1 MFSTRVTRIRAAAVA
16 AVAAGLLT
24 GGMTAGTSNALAAAK
39 PTSTSTVVTD
49 SAVNAAAAQP
59 LSQSKFYGKFQKR
72 DECPYLVTSRGTHY
86 YLPGYTVGGNGGLY
100 KKGGGFIAYPG
111 WRIQANGTKQYK
123 PGGTTL
129 CTTWGDDLRI
139 KARSIYAR

>member
-1 MFSTRVTRIRAAAVA
+1 MFSTRMTRIRAVAVA

-24 GGMTAGTSNALAAAK
+24 GGITAGTSNALAAAK
-39 PTSTSTVVTD
+39 PTSTV
-49 SAVNAAAAQP
+49 VNATAQP

-72 DECPYLVTSRGTHY
+72 DGCPYLVTSRGTHY

>member
-1 MFSTRVTRIRAAAVA
+1 MFSTRVTRIRAVAVA

-39 PTSTSTVVTD
+39 PTSTVVDMT
-49 SAVNAAAAQP
+49 AQP

-72 DECPYLVTSRGTHY
+72 DGCPYLVTSRGTHY

-123 PGGTTL
+123 PGGTSL
-129 CTTWGDDLRI
+129 CTTWGTHLRI
-139 KARSIYAR
+139 KASSIYAR

>member
-1 MFSTRVTRIRAAAVA
+1 MSTHRRTGLAIAAVMCGA
-16 AVAAGLLT
+16 AVAAGP
-24 GGMTAGTSNALAAAK
+24 AAEAIGAPA
-39 PTSTSTVVTD
+39 PTSSSSTVVTD
-49 SAVNAAAAQP
+49 TAVNAAAAQP
-59 LSQSKFYGKFQKR
+59 LSQSKFYGTFQKR
-72 DECPYLVTSRGTHY
+72 DGCPYLVTSRGTPY
-86 YLPGYTVGGNGGLY
+86 YLPGYTVGGNGALY

-129 CTTWGDDLRI
+129 CTTWGNDLRI

>member
-1 MFSTRVTRIRAAAVA
+1 MFSTRVTRIRAVAVA

-39 PTSTSTVVTD
+39 PTSTVVDMT
-49 SAVNAAAAQP
+49 AQP

-72 DECPYLVTSRGTHY
+72 DGCPYLVTSRGTHY
-86 YLPGYTVGGNGGLY
+86 YLPGYTVGGNGALY

-129 CTTWGDDLRI
+129 CTTWGTELRI

>member
-1 MFSTRVTRIRAAAVA
+1 MFSTRTTRIRSVAVA

-24 GGMTAGTSNALAAAK
+24 GGITAGTSSAVAAAK
-39 PTSTSTVVTD
+39 PTSTVVTD
-49 SAVNAAAAQP
+49 TAVNAAAQP

-72 DECPYLVTSRGTHY
+72 DGCPYLVTSRGTHY

-129 CTTWGDDLRI
+129 CATWGDDLRI

>member
-1 MFSTRVTRIRAAAVA
+1 MFSTRATRIRAVAVA

-24 GGMTAGTSNALAAAK
+24 GGITAGTSSA
-39 PTSTSTVVTD
+39 STTAEQTGTAVTD
-49 SAVNAAAAQP
+49 TAVNAAAAQP
-59 LSQSKFYGKFQKR
+59 LSLSKFYGKFQKR
-72 DECPYLVTSRGTHY
+72 DGCPYLVTSRGTHY